1 MTMRC
6 LLVTKRDDGVIERR
20 ITAAAEKDLPPGDVV
35 VRVKYSSLN
44 YKDALAATGHP
55 GVVSKFPHVPGIDA
69 VGTVEES
76 SSAKIK
82 VGQEVIVTSF
92 ELGAG
97 RWGAYAELIR
107 VPAEWVVSLPAGL
120 TARESMILGTA
131 GITAAMS
138 LEAILKQGIQAGE
151 AVVKGASGGVGTLA
165 VAMLAQAGFRVVAVS
180 GKPEA
185 AELLRRLGAAEIV
198 PREAVS
204 DTSQRPLL
212 KARWAAAVDTVG
224 GTVLTTLLRTT
235 QERGCVTACGLVGGT
250 DFPMSVYPFILR
262 GVVLAGINSATY
274 PAADRPALW
283 SKLAGPWKPKLLDEL
298 ATDVSLENLEPKIQ
312 EILAGRIVGRVV
324 VKI

>member
-1 MTMRC
+1 MRC
-6 LLVTKRDDGVIERR
+6 LLVTKRDDGQIERR
-20 ITAAAEKDLPPGDVV
+20 IAAADEKDLPPGDVL

-69 VGTVEES
+69 VGMVEES
-76 SSAKIK
+76 SSAKFR
-82 VGQEVIVTSF
+82 VGDEVIVTSF

-97 RWGAYAELIR
+97 RWGGYAELIR
-107 VPAEWVVSLPAGL
+107 VPADWAVPLPAGL
-120 TARESMILGTA
+120 TSRESMILGTA

-138 LEAILKQGIQAGE
+138 LEAILKQGIQPGGE
-151 AVVKGASGGVGTLA
+151 AVVTGASGGVGTLA

-180 GKPEA
+180 GKPKA

-198 PREAVS
+198 PREAVNDS
-204 DTSQRPLL
+204 SQRPLL

-224 GTVLTTLLRTT
+224 GVALATLLRTT

-250 DFPMSVYPFILR
+250 DLPTSVYPFILR

-274 PAADRPALW
+274 PATERPALW
-283 SKLAGPWKPKLLDEL
+283 NKLAGPWKPKMLDEL
-298 ATDVSLENLEPKIQ
+298 ATEVSLENLEPKIQ
-312 EILAGRIVGRVV
+312 EILAGRNVGRVV